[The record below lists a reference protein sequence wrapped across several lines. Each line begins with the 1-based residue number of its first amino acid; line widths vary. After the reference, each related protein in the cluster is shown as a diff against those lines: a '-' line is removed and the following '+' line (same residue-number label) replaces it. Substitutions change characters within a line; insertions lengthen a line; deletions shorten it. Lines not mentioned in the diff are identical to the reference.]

1 MDPLRAMIHLG
12 LKTTETTLDKT
23 LEVVRLVDT
32 LLVASAVPQ
41 ERGADPDEPV
51 WPEEEQADL
60 DALSAT
66 LRAREESTPAA
77 AATKAPQ
84 PTKKTAPSKKAAS
97 TKKAAPAKK
106 AATKKATSKKAATKK
121 AGTKKAASTKKATSK
136 KAAPATKAATKKAAT
151 KAPAT
156 SETPSLVVLPD
167 A

>member
-121 AGTKKAASTKKATSK
+121 AGTKKATSK